1 MKDIPA
7 KALRNLAVIGHSA
20 CGKTSLCESLLF
32 TAGAIKTLGTIEAGT
47 TVMDFEPE
55 EHERQKS
62 LSSGIASLTWKK
74 HGIHFVDTPGDY
86 NFIAQARSCLQ
97 VLDGAILVISAV
109 SGVEPQTQKAW
120 SYTRELNVPVL
131 AFINMMDRD
140 NASFENVCAGM
151 METLRIKAVPLQIP
165 IGSGDSFKGVV
176 DLITMKA
183 LIYALDGSGKFK
195 EAEIPDDLKES
206 ARTSRKELLESI
218 AESNDELL
226 EKYLET
232 ENLDPEEID
241 RGLANAVRQGAFV
254 PLGCGAATMGIGAA
268 TLLDDILRALPSP
281 EAFGNRTGHEV
292 DAEDKKV
299 DRAPSAKDPFS
310 AVVFKTLV
318 DPFAGTLSIM
328 RVISGTLTPDLP
340 VLNSRRAR
348 REKLAHPLWLAGK
361 KQQAAEG
368 AGPGDIVA
376 VSKLKDTHTGDTLTD
391 EKSQIVYP
399 FFTPPRGVLA
409 YAISAKS
416 KQDDDKVIVS
426 LHRLIEE
433 DPTLHLL
440 RDPQTKEALLWGMGQ
455 QHIDVTIAKLKRKF
469 SVEVTLSTPKVP
481 YKETIRGK
489 ARAEGKI
496 KKQTGGHGQFA
507 VAWLELSPLPRGKGY
522 EFEDRIVGGVIPRNF
537 IPAVEKG
544 VAESKERGVQAGYPV
559 VDFKA
564 AVFDGKH
571 HPVDSSEMAFK
582 LAGSMGFKAAMQ
594 EAKPT
599 ILEPVMSIEI
609 VVPEESVGDIIGD
622 LNSRRGRVLGVDT
635 RAGNQVIK
643 AQAPMAEVLTYAQS
657 LNSITSGK
665 GSFTMDFDHYAEVPA
680 PVREKIIAD
689 AAAQK
694 EAEAS

>member
-1 MKDIPA
+1 MKDIPP
-7 KALRNLAVIGHSA
+7 KALRNFAVIGHSA

-55 EHERQKS
+55 ENARQKS
-62 LSSGIASLTWKK
+62 LSSGVASLTWKN
-74 HGIHFVDTPGDY
+74 HGMHLVDTPGDS
-86 NFIAQARSCLQ
+86 NFIAQARSALQ

-109 SGVEPQTQKAW
+109 GGVEPQTQKAW
-120 SYTRELNVPVL
+120 SYASELKVPVL
-131 AFINMMDRD
+131 GFINMMDRD
-140 NASFENVCAGM
+140 NANFEKASAGIT
-151 METLRIKAVPLQIP
+151 EILGIKAVPLQIP
-165 IGSGDSFKGVV
+165 VGSSESFKGVV
-176 DLITMKA
+176 DLVTMKA
-183 LIYALDGSGKFK
+183 LIYAPGGSGKFK
-195 EAEIPDDLKES
+195 EEEIPDDLKES
-206 ARTSRKELLESI
+206 AQAARRELLESI
-218 AESNDELL
+218 AESNDDLL

-232 ENLDPEEID
+232 ENLDPEDID
-241 RGLANAVRQGAFV
+241 RGLANAVRKGAFV
-254 PLGCGAATMGIGAA
+254 PLGCGTATMGIGAV

-281 EAFGNRTGHEV
+281 LDFGNRSGHEV
-292 DAEDKKV
+292 DAEDKKAE
-299 DRAPSAKDPFS
+299 RAPSASDPFS

-318 DPFAGTLSIM
+318 DPFAGTLSVL

-340 VLNSRRAR
+340 VLNARRAK
-348 REKLAHPLWLAGK
+348 REKLAHPLWLSGK
-361 KQQAAEG
+361 KQHAAEG

-391 EKSQIVYP
+391 EKSPIVYP
-399 FFTPPRGVLA
+399 FFMPPRGVLA
-409 YAISAKS
+409 YAISART
-416 KQDDDKVIVS
+416 KQDDDKVNVS

-433 DPTLHLL
+433 DPTLHLV
-440 RDPQTKEALLWGMGQ
+440 RDPQTKEALLSGMGQ

-481 YKETIRGK
+481 YKETIKGK

-594 EAKPT
+594 DAKPT

-609 VVPEESVGDIIGD
+609 MVPEESVGDVIGD

-635 RAGNQVIK
+635 RGGSQIIK

-665 GSFTMDFDHYAEVPA
+665 GSFTMDFDHYDEVPA

-689 AAAQK
+689 TAAQK
-694 EAEAS
+694 EAEGS